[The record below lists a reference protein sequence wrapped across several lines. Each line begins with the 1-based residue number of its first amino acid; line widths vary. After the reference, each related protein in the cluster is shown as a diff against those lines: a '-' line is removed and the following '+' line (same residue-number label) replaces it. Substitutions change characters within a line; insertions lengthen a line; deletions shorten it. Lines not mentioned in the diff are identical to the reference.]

1 MALTPDEISTIRKL
15 IEAAKPFTS
24 DETVTETSG
33 TIPLMEELEDAIE
46 AVEAILENTEEQ

>member
-24 DETVTETSG
+24 GETVTETSG

-46 AVEAILENTEEQ
+46 AAEAILENTEEQ

>member
-1 MALTPDEISTIRKL
+1 MALTTNEISAIRKL

-24 DETVTETSG
+24 GETVTETSG

-46 AVEAILENTEEQ
+46 AAEAIFENAEEE